1 VVLHGEN
8 LCGEQIAFVENPAGH
23 PTTHALSGD
32 GTEESLPRTIGYW
45 HRRESTGILAFNL
58 AQQRLNIYMKVPKV
72 KDFN

>member
-1 VVLHGEN
+1 MY
-8 LCGEQIAFVENPAGH
+8 
-23 PTTHALSGD
+23 ALAGD